1 MKILITG
8 AAGSLGQQM
17 LHDLV
22 DRGIKPVA
30 HVRQRSDTRYIDR
43 LGLEKRV
50 ADLTVAEQIPGL
62 LDGIDAVIHN
72 AAYVN
77 FRQDRLERFHA
88 VNTQAAVALYQEA
101 GRAGVKRFLQVSSI
115 IGIGAQPM
123 ASGVVPLNEEA
134 EFNLGHLKIPYIMT
148 KRAAEDL
155 LRAFA
160 EDSGPELVVVNLP
173 KLVAASRK
181 GDDRGPALKW
191 FSKPLFPTF
200 PNHVNLADLRDVSPG
215 VIAALERGRAGERYL
230 LGGDNVPVTEVLRTA
245 AGVVGKSPRFF
256 TPPRSLLFLAAHTA
270 AFVGKRRRK
279 GKVSFYP
286 DLVRMM
292 DYHWVYSSEKA
303 REEIGY
309 TWRPLHDT
317 LQDLLTN
324 QFKGTPR
331 LS

>member
-1 MKILITG
+1 
-8 AAGSLGQQM
+8 M
-17 LHDLV
+17 LHDLHE
-22 DRGIKPVA
+22 RGVRPVA
-30 HVRQRSDTRYIDR
+30 HVRASSDVRYIDA

-50 ADLTVAEQIPGL
+50 ADLTDAGQITGL

-101 GRAGVKRFLQVSSI
+101 KRAGVRRFLQVSSI
-115 IGIGAQPM
+115 IGIGAQPLT
-123 ASGVVPLNEEA
+123 AGPVPLNETF

-160 EDSGPELVVVNLP
+160 EDSGPELTIVNLP

-191 FSKPLFPTF
+191 FGKPWLPTF
-200 PNHVNLADLRDVSPG
+200 SNHVNLADIRDVSIG
-215 VIAALERGRAGERYL
+215 VIEALEKGRARERYL
-230 LGGDNVPVTEVLRTA
+230 LGGDNVPVSEVLKTA
-245 AGVVGKSPRFF
+245 AKILGKSPRYF
-256 TPPRSLLFLAAHTA
+256 TPPRSLLMVAAHAA

-279 GKVSFYP
+279 GKIGFYP

-303 REEIGY
+303 RKEIGY
-309 TWRPLHDT
+309 TWRPLGTT
-317 LQDLLTN
+317 LEDLLTN
-324 QFKGTPR
+324 RFTGTPR